1 MELQMSFQFNIND
14 FMPRRILDAI
24 TEIRVTRPEV
34 IAEQAAAR
42 RKRTRLTRDGKL
54 VILACDHPQR
64 GVTQS
69 GNDPLIM
76 GNRQEYLGRALRII
90 TDPSLDGVMA
100 PPDFIEDL
108 FIVDYLIQQGG
119 GPSFLDERVLIGCMQ
134 RGGVAGVVGEINDRF
149 GAYSPESIAAER
161 LDGGKMMY
169 RFITDDEGTLYT
181 IDYCSRAVT
190 ELHRRNVFAFVEPL
204 PQENVDGKYRG
215 NASVPVLV
223 KLVSVSAA
231 LGESSQHT
239 WLKIPYV
246 DGYEQVALATT
257 LPILMLGGE
266 SAGDIQPTLRNFE
279 KGMHAGASV
288 RGAMIGRNILF
299 PGQADPLAAAL
310 AVNAVVH
317 HGASA
322 DKALAQIQKDEG
334 KAFDALTRWIK

>member
-1 MELQMSFQFNIND
+1 MSRPFHFSVNE

-24 TEIRVTRPEV
+24 TEVRVMQPHV
-34 IAEQAAAR
+34 ISAQAAAR

-76 GNRQEYLGRALRII
+76 GNRQEYLGRALRIL

-108 FIVDYLIQQGG
+108 LIVDYLIQQGG
-119 GPSFLDERVLIGCMQ
+119 GPSFLDDRVSIGCMQ
-134 RGGVAGVVGEINDRF
+134 RGGIAGVVGEIDDRF
-149 GAYSPESIAAER
+149 TAYTAESLAVFR

-169 RFITDDEGTLYT
+169 RFVADDEGTLKT
-181 IDYCSRAVT
+181 IGYCARAVT
-190 ELHRRNVFAFVEPL
+190 ELHRRGLFAFVEPL
-204 PQENVDGKYRG
+204 PQEMVDGKYKN
-215 NASVPVLV
+215 NASAPLLV

-246 DGYEQVALATT
+246 DGYEPVALATT

-266 SAGDIQPTLRNFE
+266 STGDVAPTLRDFE
-279 KGMHAGASV
+279 KGIRAGASV

-310 AVNAVVH
+310 AVNAVIH
-317 HGASA
+317 QNARA
-322 DKALAQIQKDEG
+322 DDALAQIQHDEG
-334 KAFDALTRWIK
+334 KAMDALTRWIK